1 MILTWFTQAN
11 LKKRQL
17 RNWNQCL
24 QTFANTE
31 LHGALAGFD
40 ETNAIV
46 MWIGPGRHIF
56 VVRASGKFSQEY
68 ELALRIAIYLK
79 SQADVGSSQIS
90 ARSVRVQS

>member
-1 MILTWFTQAN
+1 
-11 LKKRQL
+11 
-17 RNWNQCL
+17 
-24 QTFANTE
+24 
-31 LHGALAGFD
+31 LAGFD